1 MKDELTYYRQHSGQ
15 LSNKFRYAQE
25 LATLYVESGAFDKSQ
40 IKFEILELG
49 YISLEDQIKKS
60 ISSLPKKQMYKFYIY
75 SKLIRND
82 TRFKRLKLLLGTLLV
97 KLINFMK

>member
-1 MKDELTYYRQHSGQ
+1 M
-15 LSNKFRYAQE
+15 N
-25 LATLYVESGAFDKSQ
+25 Q
-40 IKFEILELG
+40 IKN
-49 YISLEDQIKKS
+49 S
-60 ISSLPKKQMYKFYIY
+60 ISSLPKKQLYKFYVY